1 MNIWL
6 VDDHHLFR
14 AGFKTLLCR
23 LRDAN
28 VTFEA
33 SNGQEF
39 IDHLVTAR
47 PDIVFMD
54 IAMPVMDGV
63 QATEEALSRF
73 PDLKIIILSMYGE
86 KEYYTRLVD
95 LGICGFLL
103 KSCDFKE
110 VEMAIEAVRNGEYY
124 FSQELLQQMVFQSSA
139 SQPDYDLS
147 QRERDILVEIC
158 NGESNQEIAD
168 RLFISKR
175 TVEKH
180 RANIMM
186 KTGCG
191 NTASLVVF
199 AVKNG
204 FYRIDGKNI

>member
-110 VEMAIEAVRNGEYY
+110 VEMAIEAVRNGDYY

>member
-54 IAMPVMDGV
+54 IAMPIMDGV

-73 PDLKIIILSMYGE
+73 PDIKIIILSMYGE

-168 RLFISKR
+168 RK
-175 TVEKH
+175 V
-180 RANIMM
+180 RAESNF
-186 KTGCG
+186 
-191 NTASLVVF
+191 LRF
-199 AVKNG
+199 
-204 FYRIDGKNI
+204 R

>member
-39 IDHLVTAR
+39 IDHLVTPR

>member
-6 VDDHHLFR
+6 VDDHQLFR

-33 SNGQEF
+33 SDGQEF
-39 IDHLVTAR
+39 IDHLVLAK
-47 PDIVFMD
+47 PDLVFMD
-54 IAMPVMDGV
+54 IAMPHMDGV
-63 QATEEALSRF
+63 QATEEALKVC
-73 PDLKIIILSMYGE
+73 PDIKIIILSMFGDR
-86 KEYYTRLVD
+86 EYYTRLID
-95 LGICGFLL
+95 KGISGFLL

-110 VEMAIEAVRNGEYY
+110 IEMAIESVRNGDCY
-124 FSQELLQQMVFQSSA
+124 FSQELLQQMVFKPSS
-139 SQPDYDLS
+139 QQVDTDLS
-147 QRERDILVEIC
+147 QREKEILVEIC
-158 NGESNQEIAD
+158 RGESYQEIAD
-168 RLFISKR
+168 KLFISKR

-180 RANIMM
+180 RANIMI
-186 KTGCG
+186 KTGCE

-204 FYRIDGKNI
+204 LFKIE

>member
-39 IDHLVTAR
+39 VDHLVTAR

-110 VEMAIEAVRNGEYY
+110 VEMAIEAVRNGDYY

>member
-14 AGFKTLLCR
+14 AGFRTLLCR
-23 LRDAN
+23 LRNAN
-28 VTFEA
+28 VTCEA
-33 SNGQEF
+33 SNGQDF
-39 IDHLVTAR
+39 IDHLVVAK
-47 PDIVFMD
+47 PDIVFID

-63 QATEEALSRF
+63 KATEEALARF

-95 LGICGFLL
+95 LGISGFLL

-110 VEMAIEAVRNGEYY
+110 VEMAIEAVKNGDYY

-147 QRERDILVEIC
+147 QRERDILTEIC

-204 FYRIDGKNI
+204 FYKIDNNR

>member
-14 AGFKTLLCR
+14 AGFRTLLCR

-39 IDHLVTAR
+39 IYHLVVAK
-47 PDIVFMD
+47 PDIVFID

-63 QATEEALSRF
+63 KATEEALARF

-95 LGICGFLL
+95 LGISGFLL

-110 VEMAIEAVRNGEYY
+110 VEMAIEAVKNGDYY

-147 QRERDILVEIC
+147 QRERDILTEIC

-204 FYRIDGKNI
+204 FYKIDNNR

>member
-39 IDHLVTAR
+39 VDHLVTAR